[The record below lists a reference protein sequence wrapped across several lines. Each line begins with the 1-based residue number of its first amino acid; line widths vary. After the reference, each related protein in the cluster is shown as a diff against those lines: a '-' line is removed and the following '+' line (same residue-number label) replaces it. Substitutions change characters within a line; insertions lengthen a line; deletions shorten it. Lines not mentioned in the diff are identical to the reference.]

1 MDHRLMI
8 CASSA
13 TRRGI
18 GKCTVDSIIIGL
30 TNAVL
35 ELLDAQ
41 EAEAMAEDTR
51 KFVVDYFVPF

>member
-1 MDHRLMI
+1 MI

-18 GKCTVDSIIIGL
+18 GKDTLHSIIIGL

-35 ELLDAQ
+35 EALDAQ

-51 KFVVDYFVPF
+51 KFVVDYFVPY

>member
-1 MDHRLMI
+1 MI

-13 TRRGI
+13 TKRGI
-18 GKCTVDSIIIGL
+18 GKDSVYSKIVGL

-35 ELLDAQ
+35 EALDAQ

-51 KFVVDYFVPF
+51 KFVVDYFVPY